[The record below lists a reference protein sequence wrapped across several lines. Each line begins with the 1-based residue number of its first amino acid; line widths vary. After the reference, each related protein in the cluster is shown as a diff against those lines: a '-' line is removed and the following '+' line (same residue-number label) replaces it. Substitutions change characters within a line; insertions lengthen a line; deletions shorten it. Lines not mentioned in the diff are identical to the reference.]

1 MPDLTYQDVLAILR
15 LIDTGA
21 FTNLE
26 IEFEGTRL
34 KVSRRIGGTPRIGAE
49 SPPARIEARSPAPQ
63 AEVQAAT
70 SRPEVRPAKRDTA
83 EDAPAIAGGL
93 AVKPPMEGTFYAAP
107 GPGAPPFVEVGQKVR
122 KGDQLGIVEVMKLF
136 TPVSSPCD
144 GTVRAILVKNEQVV
158 TKDQTL
164 MVLEADSQ
172 AAVGQRPG
180 GMS

>member
-1 MPDLTYQDVLAILR
+1 MSELTYQDVLGILR
-15 LIDTGA
+15 LIDAGA
-21 FTNLE
+21 FTDLE

-34 KVSRRIGGTPRIGAE
+34 KVSRQAGTSVPTAANGA
-49 SPPARIEARSPAPQ
+49 ARIEARSSAPQ
-63 AEVQAAT
+63 AEGRAAA
-70 SRPEVRPAKRDTA
+70 SNHEVTPAKPETGEEATA
-83 EDAPAIAGGL
+83 IQGGL

-107 GPGAPPFVEVGQKVR
+107 GPGAPPFVEVGHRVR

-144 GTVRAILVKNEQVV
+144 GMVRAILVKNEQVV

-164 MVLEADSQ
+164 MVLEANSQ
-172 AAVGQRPG
+172 AEFGQRPG

>member
-1 MPDLTYQDVLAILR
+1 MSDLTYQDVLNILR

-21 FTNLE
+21 FSTLE
-26 IEFEGTRL
+26 IDFEGTRL
-34 KVSRRIGGTPRIGAE
+34 KVSRRAGATV
-49 SPPARIEARSPAPQ
+49 PIVAKGAPARIEAPSPAPK
-63 AEVQAAT
+63 AEALAPVSA
-70 SRPEVRPAKRDTA
+70 PEVAPAKP
-83 EDAPAIAGGL
+83 EPAKDPAALPGGF

-107 GPGAPPFVEVGQKVR
+107 GPGTPPFVEVGHQVR

-144 GTVRAILVKNEQVV
+144 GTVRAILVRNEQVV

-172 AAVGQRPG
+172 AAFGQRPG